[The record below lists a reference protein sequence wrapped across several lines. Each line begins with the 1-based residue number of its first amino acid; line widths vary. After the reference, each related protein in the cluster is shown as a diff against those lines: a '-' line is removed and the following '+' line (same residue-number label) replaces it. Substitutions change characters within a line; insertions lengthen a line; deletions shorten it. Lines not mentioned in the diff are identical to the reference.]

1 MSRIKELSAATP
13 SKNDV
18 FVFDGNGGTHK
29 VALPALLDAVIGKT
43 DISSAGFHNSIYRG
57 KDITSYFTDG
67 TLYQRIAG
75 TNGFKPFEDLFVGDY
90 FKMPYKITAPN
101 AGGTGTD
108 IVKIA
113 GFNLHWNNYGQLR
126 KNHVTLIPATH
137 FGSDVVMNDEY
148 STAGAYKG
156 SKMNTTTIGAVA
168 TSGNAN
174 GTINQQLYNVFGTHL
189 QTVKEL
195 LSSAM
200 DEARYNRFGQ
210 ATGASSNWDWTD
222 VQAVLMSEVEVYGAT
237 VWSSS
242 GYDTGTA
249 KSQLP
254 IFRLNTNDMIPDG
267 VYYWLKDVASA
278 VYFCL
283 ADSDGYAY
291 YGGAY
296 YEKYVRP
303 RFIIA

>member
-1 MSRIKELSAATP
+1 MGRIKDLSAATP

-18 FVFDGNGGTHK
+18 FVFDGNGGTFK
-29 VALPALLDAVIGKT
+29 VPLPALLDAVIGKT
-43 DISSAGFHNSIYRG
+43 NISSAGFHNSIYRG
-57 KDITSYFTDG
+57 KDITSYFNDG

-75 TNGFKPFEDLFVGDY
+75 TNGFEPFEDLFVGDY
-90 FKMPYKITAPN
+90 FKMPRKIKAPSSYDE
-101 AGGTGTD
+101 GTD

-113 GFNLHWNNYGQLR
+113 GFNLHWNNYGTFR

-137 FGSDVVMNDEY
+137 FGSDVMMNSNG
-148 STAGAYKG
+148 STSGGYKG
-156 SKMNTTTIGAVA
+156 SEMNTKEIGAVV
-168 TSGNAN
+168 TSGKAD
-174 GTINQQLYNVFGTHL
+174 GTINQQLYSVFGSHL

-195 LSSAM
+195 ITTAV
-200 DEARYNRFGQ
+200 DNARYNRFGQ
-210 ATGASSNWDWTD
+210 ATGASSNYSWID
-222 VQAVLMSEVEVYGAT
+222 VQAVLMSEIEVYGSV

-278 VYFCL
+278 DHFCL
-283 ADSDGYAY
+283 TYYYGYAY
-291 YGGAY
+291 YGRAGNGY
-296 YEKYVRP
+296 CVRP